1 VKPSHTLTK
10 SYHTPL
16 QIRISNFSKS
26 LTSLILLIFSNG
38 FPSQTQSK
46 PFNPPNQNHNHLYHS
61 IVFFCNSNIVNS
73 NHFLIETKPNRNL
86 DEDEQSWKGKQPW
99 KDEQPWKGED
109 EADIKEQP

>member
-1 VKPSHTLTK
+1 
-10 SYHTPL
+10 
-16 QIRISNFSKS
+16 
-26 LTSLILLIFSNG
+26 
-38 FPSQTQSK
+38 
-46 PFNPPNQNHNHLYHS
+46 
-61 IVFFCNSNIVNS
+61 VFFCNSNIVNS